1 MIEIGS
7 ILKLVR
13 FLLAIT
19 VLALVAAVTFAVLA
33 TQPSDVK
40 DEVLQLKA
48 ELRAIKVTIDENA
61 KTTRRKQRKFS
72 GTAEEIQ

>member
-1 MIEIGS
+1 MSDIGS

-40 DEVLQLKA
+40 DEVLRLKA
-48 ELRAIKVTIDENA
+48 ELRAIKATIDANYKQLSETKESLA
-61 KTTRRKQRKFS
+61 ELRRRVP
-72 GTAEEIQ
+72 

>member
-1 MIEIGS
+1 MSEIGS

-19 VLALVAAVTFAVLA
+19 VLALVAAVTFSVIA

-40 DEVLQLKA
+40 DEVLRLKA
-48 ELRAIKVTIDENA
+48 ELRAIKATIDANYKQLSETKESLA
-61 KTTRRKQRKFS
+61 ELRRRVP
-72 GTAEEIQ
+72 